1 MAPTSTANRSTRP
14 CSPVAT
20 RSRSASSA
28 WCSSPD
34 PARAPSGLT
43 YGHSTVTAARPASDG
58 WNIGAVLQR
67 LRPEFPDVTI
77 SKIRFLEAEGLIRP
91 DRSPAGYRRFTGDD
105 VERLRFV
112 LAAQRDHYLPL
123 RVIKDQLEQADRG
136 GAARPLAIAVERI
149 DPDEF
154 AAGSDTRLT
163 RDDVLRQAGVTGM
176 LLDDLEQYG
185 LVAAGSD
192 GFYDADAVQI
202 ARLAA
207 GLADY
212 GIEPRHLRAFR
223 AAADREVGLMEQV
236 VAPMYRQRDPA
247 ARDRADSIARELG
260 ALSVG
265 LHSLLVKAG
274 LRRITGR

>member
-1 MAPTSTANRSTRP
+1 M
-14 CSPVAT
+14 
-20 RSRSASSA
+20 
-28 WCSSPD
+28 
-34 PARAPSGLT
+34 
-43 YGHSTVTAARPASDG
+43 TAARPASDG
-58 WNIGAVLQR
+58 WNIGAVLRR

-91 DRSPAGYRRFTGDD
+91 ERSPAGYRRFTGDD

-112 LAAQRDHYLPL
+112 LAAQRDQYLPL

-136 GAARPLAIAVERI
+136 GAVPRPLAAVPVERV
-149 DPDEF
+149 DPEEF
-154 AAGSDTRLT
+154 AAVSDTRLT
-163 RDDVLRQAGVTGM
+163 RDEVLRQAGVGGV
-176 LLDDLEQYG
+176 LLDDLEQFG

-192 GFYDADAVQI
+192 GFYDGDAVQV

-207 GLADY
+207 SLSGY

-223 AAADREVGLMEQV
+223 AAADREVGLVEQV
-236 VAPMYRQRDPA
+236 VAPLYRQRDPA

>member
-1 MAPTSTANRSTRP
+1 M
-14 CSPVAT
+14 
-20 RSRSASSA
+20 
-28 WCSSPD
+28 
-34 PARAPSGLT
+34 
-43 YGHSTVTAARPASDG
+43 
-58 WNIGAVLQR
+58 LQR

>member
-1 MAPTSTANRSTRP
+1 M
-14 CSPVAT
+14 
-20 RSRSASSA
+20 
-28 WCSSPD
+28 
-34 PARAPSGLT
+34 
-43 YGHSTVTAARPASDG
+43 TAARPASDG

-136 GAARPLAIAVERI
+136 GAARPIAVAVERI

-154 AAGSDTRLT
+154 AEGSDPRLT
-163 RDDVLRQAGVTGM
+163 RDDVLRQASVTGV

-192 GFYDADAVQI
+192 GFYDGDAVQI
-202 ARLAA
+202 ARLAS

>member
-1 MAPTSTANRSTRP
+1 M
-14 CSPVAT
+14 
-20 RSRSASSA
+20 
-28 WCSSPD
+28 
-34 PARAPSGLT
+34 
-43 YGHSTVTAARPASDG
+43 
-58 WNIGAVLQR
+58 LQR

-136 GAARPLAIAVERI
+136 GAARPLTVAVERI

-154 AAGSDTRLT
+154 AAGSDSRLT
-163 RDDVLRQAGVTGM
+163 RDDVLRQAGVAGV

-192 GFYDADAVQI
+192 GFYDGDAVQI
-202 ARLAA
+202 ARLAS

>member
-1 MAPTSTANRSTRP
+1 M
-14 CSPVAT
+14 
-20 RSRSASSA
+20 
-28 WCSSPD
+28 
-34 PARAPSGLT
+34 
-43 YGHSTVTAARPASDG
+43 TAARPASDG

-136 GAARPLAIAVERI
+136 GAARPLTVAVERI

-154 AAGSDTRLT
+154 AAGSDSRLT
-163 RDDVLRQAGVTGM
+163 RDDVLRQAGVAGV

-192 GFYDADAVQI
+192 GFYDGDAVQI
-202 ARLAA
+202 ARLAS

>member
-1 MAPTSTANRSTRP
+1 M
-14 CSPVAT
+14 
-20 RSRSASSA
+20 
-28 WCSSPD
+28 
-34 PARAPSGLT
+34 
-43 YGHSTVTAARPASDG
+43 
-58 WNIGAVLQR
+58 LQR

-136 GAARPLAIAVERI
+136 GADRPLTVAVERI

-154 AAGSDTRLT
+154 AEGSDTRLS
-163 RDDVLRQAGVTGM
+163 RDDVLRQAGVTGV

-185 LVAAGSD
+185 LLASGSD
-192 GFYDADAVQI
+192 GFYDADAVQV

-207 GLADY
+207 GMADY

>member
-1 MAPTSTANRSTRP
+1 M
-14 CSPVAT
+14 
-20 RSRSASSA
+20 
-28 WCSSPD
+28 
-34 PARAPSGLT
+34 
-43 YGHSTVTAARPASDG
+43 TAARPASDG

-136 GAARPLAIAVERI
+136 GADRPLTVAVERI

-154 AAGSDTRLT
+154 AEGSDTRLS
-163 RDDVLRQAGVTGM
+163 RDDVLRQAGVTGV

-185 LVAAGSD
+185 LLASGSD
-192 GFYDADAVQI
+192 GFYDADAVQV

-207 GLADY
+207 GMADY

>member
-1 MAPTSTANRSTRP
+1 M
-14 CSPVAT
+14 
-20 RSRSASSA
+20 
-28 WCSSPD
+28 
-34 PARAPSGLT
+34 
-43 YGHSTVTAARPASDG
+43 TAARPASDG

-136 GAARPLAIAVERI
+136 GAARPIAVAVERI

-154 AAGSDTRLT
+154 AAGSDPRLT
-163 RDDVLRQAGVTGM
+163 RDDVLRQAGVAGV

-192 GFYDADAVQI
+192 GFYDGDAVQI
-202 ARLAA
+202 ARLAS